1 LQEGCFGRR
10 LLPAVLVAPER
21 FLKLNPAAHV
31 HCRDQPILELADREI
46 GLVPISTSLSGLAA
60 SDATESS
67 VMIYGTHPS
76 LIALVNLL
84 LWIEVHR
91 NAVAHLQIVRSS
103 LVVALFLA
111 ALAVGAARPSLA
123 LCLWIAVLAAP
134 PLARQIVQR
143 FLAH

>member
-1 LQEGCFGRR
+1 
-10 LLPAVLVAPER
+10 
-21 FLKLNPAAHV
+21 
-31 HCRDQPILELADREI
+31 
-46 GLVPISTSLSGLAA
+46 
-60 SDATESS
+60 
-67 VMIYGTHPS
+67 MIYGVHLS

-91 NAVAHLQIVRSS
+91 NVVAHPQIVRSS
-103 LVVALFLA
+103 LELALFLA
-111 ALAVGAARPSLA
+111 ALAVGAARPSPA